1 MAKRRDDDVTVHE
14 SSGDVFAD
22 LGLAHSAEDRLKV
35 EIAHAISATI
45 CSRNLTQAAAGKIIG
60 VDQAKVSALLRGR
73 LTGFSVERLVLFLTE
88 LGRDVEIRISRSH
101 SGHKGAV
108 RVRSAAA

>member
-1 MAKRRDDDVTVHE
+1 
-14 SSGDVFAD
+14 
-22 LGLAHSAEDRLKV
+22 
-35 EIAHAISATI
+35 
-45 CSRNLTQAAAGKIIG
+45 
-60 VDQAKVSALLRGR
+60 
-73 LTGFSVERLVLFLTE
+73 VLFLTE